1 MQTHSSLIPVIALQ
15 ASLINAH
22 AIGINALEIFRQFQ
36 KIAKVWPPPKTHI
49 TRFVANLT
57 ISSYKYSTA

>member
-22 AIGINALEIFRQFQ
+22 AVGIHALETFRQFK
-36 KIAKVWPPPKTHI
+36 KITKCLAY
-49 TRFVANLT
+49 TRNPNYQ
-57 ISSYKYSTA
+57 ICS

>member
-22 AIGINALEIFRQFQ
+22 AIGINALEIFRQLQ
-36 KIAKVWPPPKTHI
+36 KVWPPPKTHI

-57 ISSYKYSTA
+57 ISGYKYSTA

>member
-22 AIGINALEIFRQFQ
+22 AVGIHALETFRQFKKKYQ
-36 KIAKVWPPPKTHI
+36 MFGLHPKPT
-49 TRFVANLT
+49 LPDL
-57 ISSYKYSTA
+57 

>member
-1 MQTHSSLIPVIALQ
+1 MQTHSSLIPVIGLQ

-36 KIAKVWPPPKTHI
+36 KIAKSLASTQNPH
-49 TRFVANLT
+49 
-57 ISSYKYSTA
+57 YKICS

>member
-22 AIGINALEIFRQFQ
+22 AVGINALETFRQFQ
-36 KIAKVWPPPKTHI
+36 KIHKMFGLHPKHT
-49 TRFVANLT
+49 LPDL
-57 ISSYKYSTA
+57 

>member
-22 AIGINALEIFRQFQ
+22 AVGINALETFRQFQ
-36 KIAKVWPPPKTHI
+36 KSTKCLASTQNTHYQI
-49 TRFVANLT
+49 CSLFEHLWL
-57 ISSYKYSTA
+57 

>member
-22 AIGINALEIFRQFQ
+22 AVGINALEIFRQF
-36 KIAKVWPPPKTHI
+36 
-49 TRFVANLT
+49 
-57 ISSYKYSTA
+57 